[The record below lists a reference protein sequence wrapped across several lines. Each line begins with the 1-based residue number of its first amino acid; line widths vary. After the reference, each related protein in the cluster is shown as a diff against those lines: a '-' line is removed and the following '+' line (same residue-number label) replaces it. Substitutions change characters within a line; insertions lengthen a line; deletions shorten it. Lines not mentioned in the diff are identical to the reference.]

1 MFVHGIQVSA
11 VERWSTFYVCGI
23 ALSREGCI
31 VRGRKTLLTGALMLT
46 GVNLLLRFGGTGF
59 QVWLSGRIGA
69 AGIGLLQLVLS
80 VDMLALTLGAAG
92 GRTAAMYLTAE
103 ALGRGRRADADRLLS
118 GCFVYS
124 IAWAGTVSAGAF
136 FLAPRIAR
144 DWIGTMEALPALRT
158 WAAFLPVICLT
169 GVMTGYFTA
178 ANRIGTLAAVEVG
191 EQVFAISVTAL
202 GLRFVEAG
210 DRAGSCRAVV
220 LGSCLGAVLTL
231 VCLMVLYARCAGEG
245 ESRVPVLRP
254 LLRCALPL
262 AAADDLKAAV
272 SAVEN
277 LMVPRR
283 LALYAGIGDPLAAFG
298 RVSGM
303 VFPVMMFPAAILSS
317 LAEVLIPELARCS
330 AVGSKTRVRYLVRR
344 NLRVGLVYGLVCGG
358 LLFLWAEPLCQR
370 LYPGEEAAVLLR
382 RFALLVPMLYC
393 DLLADAM
400 TKGLGQQAA
409 CARYSVISNVL
420 DVALMYFLLPRFGI
434 DGYFL
439 SFTLT
444 HAVNFGLSL
453 RKALSVGGV
462 RLSRSF
468 ALMTPAC
475 AAFALFGGS
484 CFTGPVRQAA
494 AFLGLFFGLCFY
506 LGILGKGDVRWIR
519 ELIFGDGKRAIMAGA
534 TNS

>member
-1 MFVHGIQVSA
+1 M
-11 VERWSTFYVCGI
+11 
-23 ALSREGCI
+23 
-31 VRGRKTLLTGALMLT
+31 RGRKTLLGGALMLT
-46 GVNLLLRFGGTGF
+46 GVNLLLRFGSTGF

-80 VDMLALTLGAAG
+80 VNMLALTLGAAG

-124 IAWAGTVSAGAF
+124 ILCSGVVCAVAF
-136 FLAPRIAR
+136 AAAPGLARG
-144 DWIGTMEALPALRT
+144 WIGSMDALPALRT

-178 ANRIGTLAAVEVG
+178 ANHIGTLAAVEVV
-191 EQVFAISVTAL
+191 EQGFAITVTAL
-202 GLRFVEAG
+202 GLNYVEIG

-231 VCLMVLYARCAGEG
+231 ACLMVLYGCQAGEG

-262 AAADDLKAAV
+262 AVADDLKAGI
-272 SAVEN
+272 SATEN

-283 LALYAGIGDPLAAFG
+283 LGLYAGVGDPLAAFG

-317 LAEVLIPELARCS
+317 LAEVLIPELARCN
-330 AVGSKTRVRYLVRR
+330 AVGSRNRVRYLVRR
-344 NLRVGLVYGLVCGG
+344 NLRVGLIYGCVCGG
-358 LLFLWAEPLCQR
+358 LLYLLAEPLCQR
-370 LYPGEEAAVLLR
+370 LYPGEEVSGLLR
-382 RFALLVPMLYC
+382 RFALLVPMLYS

-409 CARYSVISNVL
+409 VARYSVISNVL
-420 DVALMYFLLPRFGI
+420 DVAMMYFLLPRFGI
-434 DGYFL
+434 DGYFF

-453 RKALSVGGV
+453 RKALTISGV
-462 RLSRSF
+462 RGSIHF
-468 ALMTPAC
+468 ALLTPAC
-475 AAFALFGGS
+475 AAFAIFGGS
-484 CFTGPVRQAA
+484 CFTGPIRRAA

-506 LGILGKGDVRWIR
+506 LGLLGKGDIRWLR
-519 ELIFGDGKRAIMAGA
+519 NLIFRPQKQPEFADA

>member
-1 MFVHGIQVSA
+1 MRRKSL
-11 VERWSTFYVCGI
+11 
-23 ALSREGCI
+23 LS
-31 VRGRKTLLTGALMLT
+31 GALMLT
-46 GVNLLLRFGGTGF
+46 GVNLLLRFGSTGF

-80 VDMLALTLGAAG
+80 VNMLALTLGAAG

-103 ALGRGRRADADRLLS
+103 ALGRGKKADADRLLS

-124 IAWAGTVSAGAF
+124 ILCSGVVSAGAF
-136 FLAPRIAR
+136 AMGPWLARG
-144 DWIGTMEALPALRT
+144 WIGSMDALPALRT
-158 WAAFLPVICLT
+158 WAAFLPVVCLT

-178 ANRIGTLAAVEVG
+178 ANRIGTLAAVEVA
-191 EQVFAISVTAL
+191 EQIFSIGVTVL
-202 GLRFVEAG
+202 TLRFVETG

-231 VCLMVLYARCAGEG
+231 ACLMVLYGRQAGEG

-262 AAADDLKAAV
+262 AVADDLKAGI
-272 SAVEN
+272 SATEN

-283 LALYAGIGDPLAAFG
+283 LGLFAGAGDPLAAFG

-303 VFPVMMFPAAILSS
+303 VFPVMMLPAAILSS
-317 LAEVLIPELARCS
+317 LAEVLIPELARCN
-330 AVGSKTRVRYLVRR
+330 AVGSRNRVRYLVRR
-344 NLRVGLVYGLVCGG
+344 NLRVGLIYGCVCGG
-358 LLFLWAEPLCQR
+358 LLYLLAEPLCAR
-370 LYPGEEAAVLLR
+370 LYPGEEVAGLLR

-409 CARYSVISNVL
+409 VARYSVISNVL
-420 DVALMYFLLPRFGI
+420 DVAMMYFLLPRFGI
-434 DGYFL
+434 DGYFF

-444 HAVNFGLSL
+444 HAVNFCLSL
-453 RKALSVGGV
+453 RKALTIGGV
-462 RLSRSF
+462 RMNRSF
-468 ALMTPAC
+468 AILTPAC
-475 AAFALFGGS
+475 AAFAVFGGS
-484 CFTGPVRQAA
+484 CFTGPIRRAA

-506 LGILGKGDVRWIR
+506 LGLLGRGDIRWIKN
-519 ELIFGDGKRAIMAGA
+519 LISKPQKQPKFADA

>member
-1 MFVHGIQVSA
+1 MM
-11 VERWSTFYVCGI
+11 R
-23 ALSREGCI
+23 
-31 VRGRKTLLTGALMLT
+31 RKSLLGGALMLT
-46 GVNLLLRFGGTGF
+46 GVNLLLRFGSTGF

-80 VDMLALTLGAAG
+80 VNMLALTLGAAG

-103 ALGRGRRADADRLLS
+103 ALGRGKKADADRLLS

-124 IAWAGTVSAGAF
+124 ILCSGAVSAVAF
-136 FLAPRIAR
+136 AAAPGLAR
-144 DWIGTMEALPALRT
+144 DWIGSMDALPALRT

-178 ANRIGTLAAVEVG
+178 ANRIGTLAAVEVA
-191 EQVFAISVTAL
+191 EQIFSIGVTVL
-202 GLRFVEAG
+202 TLRFVETG

-231 VCLMVLYARCAGEG
+231 ACLMVLYGRQAGEG

-262 AAADDLKAAV
+262 AVADDLKAGI
-272 SAVEN
+272 SATEN

-283 LALYAGIGDPLAAFG
+283 LGLFAGAGDPLAAFG

-303 VFPVMMFPAAILSS
+303 VFPVMMLPAAILSS
-317 LAEVLIPELARCS
+317 LAEVLIPELARCN
-330 AVGSKTRVRYLVRR
+330 AVGSRNRVRYLVRR
-344 NLRVGLVYGLVCGG
+344 NLRVGLIYGSVCGG
-358 LLFLWAEPLCQR
+358 LLYLLAEPLCAR
-370 LYPGEEAAVLLR
+370 LYPGEEVAGLLR

-409 CARYSVISNVL
+409 VARYSVISNVL
-420 DVALMYFLLPRFGI
+420 DVAMMYFLLPRFGI
-434 DGYFL
+434 DGYFF

-444 HAVNFGLSL
+444 HALNFALSL
-453 RKALSVGGV
+453 RKALTIGGV
-462 RLSRSF
+462 RMNRSF
-468 ALMTPAC
+468 AILTPVC
-475 AAFALFGGS
+475 AAFAIFGGS
-484 CFTGPVRQAA
+484 CFTGPVRRTA

-506 LGILGKGDVRWIR
+506 LGLLGQGDIRWINN
-519 ELIFGDGKRAIMAGA
+519 LIFRPQKKPKFADA

>member
-1 MFVHGIQVSA
+1 M
-11 VERWSTFYVCGI
+11 R
-23 ALSREGCI
+23 
-31 VRGRKTLLTGALMLT
+31 RKSLLGGALMLT
-46 GVNLLLRFGGTGF
+46 GVNLLLRFGSTGF

-80 VDMLALTLGAAG
+80 VNMLALTLGAAG

-103 ALGRGRRADADRLLS
+103 ALGRGRKADADRLLS

-124 IAWAGTVSAGAF
+124 ILCSGAVSAVAF
-136 FLAPRIAR
+136 AAAPGLAR
-144 DWIGTMEALPALRT
+144 DWIGSMDALPALRT

-178 ANRIGTLAAVEVG
+178 ANRIGTLAAVEVA
-191 EQVFAISVTAL
+191 EQIFSIGVTVL
-202 GLRFVEAG
+202 TLRFVETG

-231 VCLMVLYARCAGEG
+231 ACLMVLYGRQAGEG

-262 AAADDLKAAV
+262 AVADDLKAGI
-272 SAVEN
+272 SATEN

-283 LALYAGIGDPLAAFG
+283 LGLFAGAGDPLAAFG

-303 VFPVMMFPAAILSS
+303 VFPVMMLPAAILSS
-317 LAEVLIPELARCS
+317 LAEVLIPELARCN
-330 AVGSKTRVRYLVRR
+330 AVGSRNRVRYLVRR
-344 NLRVGLVYGLVCGG
+344 NLRVGLIYGSVCGG
-358 LLFLWAEPLCQR
+358 LLYLLAEPLCAR
-370 LYPGEEAAVLLR
+370 LYPGEEVAGLLR

-409 CARYSVISNVL
+409 VARYSVISNVL
-420 DVALMYFLLPRFGI
+420 DVAMMYFLLPRFGI
-434 DGYFL
+434 DGYFF

-444 HAVNFGLSL
+444 HALNFALSL
-453 RKALSVGGV
+453 RKALTIGGV
-462 RLSRSF
+462 RMNQSF
-468 ALMTPAC
+468 AILTPVC
-475 AAFALFGGS
+475 AAFAIFSGS
-484 CFTGPVRQAA
+484 CFTGPIRRTAS
-494 AFLGLFFGLCFY
+494 FLGLFFGLCFY
-506 LGILGKGDVRWIR
+506 LGLLGRGDIRWIR
-519 ELIFGDGKRAIMAGA
+519 NLIFILLF
-534 TNS
+534 N

>member
-1 MFVHGIQVSA
+1 MM
-11 VERWSTFYVCGI
+11 R
-23 ALSREGCI
+23 
-31 VRGRKTLLTGALMLT
+31 RKSLLGGALMLT
-46 GVNLLLRFGGTGF
+46 GVNLLLRFGSTGF

-80 VDMLALTLGAAG
+80 VNMLALTLGAAG

-103 ALGRGRRADADRLLS
+103 ALGRGKKADADRLLS

-124 IAWAGTVSAGAF
+124 ILCSGAVSAVAF
-136 FLAPRIAR
+136 AAAPGLARG
-144 DWIGTMEALPALRT
+144 WIGSMDALPALRT

-178 ANRIGTLAAVEVG
+178 ANRIGTLAAVEVA
-191 EQVFAISVTAL
+191 EQIFSIGVTVLA
-202 GLRFVEAG
+202 LRFVETG
-210 DRAGSCRAVV
+210 SRAGSCRAVV

-231 VCLMVLYARCAGEG
+231 ACLMVLYGRQAGEG

-262 AAADDLKAAV
+262 AVADDLKAGL
-272 SAVEN
+272 SATEN

-283 LALYAGIGDPLAAFG
+283 LGLYAGAGDPLAAFG

-303 VFPVMMFPAAILSS
+303 VFPVMMLPAAILSS
-317 LAEVLIPELARCS
+317 LAEVLIPELARCN
-330 AVGSKTRVRYLVRR
+330 AVGSRNRVRYLVRR
-344 NLRVGLVYGLVCGG
+344 NLRVGLIYGSVCGG
-358 LLFLWAEPLCQR
+358 LLYLLAEPLCAR
-370 LYPGEEAAVLLR
+370 LYPGEEVAGLLR

-409 CARYSVISNVL
+409 VARYSVISNVL
-420 DVALMYFLLPRFGI
+420 DVAMMYFLLPRFGI
-434 DGYFL
+434 DGYFF

-444 HAVNFGLSL
+444 HALNFALSL
-453 RKALSVGGV
+453 RKALTIGGV
-462 RLSRSF
+462 RMNRSF
-468 ALMTPAC
+468 AILTPVC
-475 AAFALFGGS
+475 AAFAIFGGS
-484 CFTGPVRQAA
+484 CFTGPVRRTA

-506 LGILGKGDVRWIR
+506 LGLLGQGDIRWINN
-519 ELIFGDGKRAIMAGA
+519 LIFRPQKKPKFADA

>member
-1 MFVHGIQVSA
+1 MM
-11 VERWSTFYVCGI
+11 R
-23 ALSREGCI
+23 
-31 VRGRKTLLTGALMLT
+31 RKSLLGGALMLT
-46 GVNLLLRFGGTGF
+46 GVNLLLRFGSTGF

-80 VDMLALTLGAAG
+80 VNMLALTLGAAG

-103 ALGRGRRADADRLLS
+103 ALGRGKKADADRLLS

-124 IAWAGTVSAGAF
+124 ILCSGAVSAGAF
-136 FLAPRIAR
+136 VMGPWLARG
-144 DWIGTMEALPALRT
+144 WIGSMDALPALRT
-158 WAAFLPVICLT
+158 WAAFLPVVCLT
-169 GVMTGYFTA
+169 GVITGYFTA
-178 ANRIGTLAAVEVG
+178 ANRIGTLAAVEVA
-191 EQVFAISVTAL
+191 EQAFAITVTAMVL
-202 GLRFVEAG
+202 NFVQDG

-231 VCLMVLYARCAGEG
+231 VCLMVLYGRQAGEG
-245 ESRVPVLRP
+245 ESRVSVLRP
-254 LLRCALPL
+254 LLHCALPL
-262 AAADDLKAAV
+262 AVADDLKAGI
-272 SAVEN
+272 SATEN

-283 LALYAGIGDPLAAFG
+283 LGLYAGVGDPLAAFG

-317 LAEVLIPELARCS
+317 LAEVLIPELARCN
-330 AVGSKTRVRYLVRR
+330 AVGSRNRVRYLVRR
-344 NLRVGLVYGLVCGG
+344 NLRVGLVYGLICGG
-358 LLFLWAEPLCQR
+358 LLYLLAEPLCAR
-370 LYPGEEAAVLLR
+370 LYPGEEVAGLLR

-409 CARYSVISNVL
+409 VARYSVISNVL
-420 DVALMYFLLPRFGI
+420 DVAMMYFLLPRFGI
-434 DGYFL
+434 DGYFF
-439 SFTLT
+439 SFSLT

-453 RKALSVGGV
+453 RKAMTISGV
-462 RLSRSF
+462 RGSIHF

-475 AAFALFGGS
+475 AAFAIFGGS
-484 CFTGPVRQAA
+484 CFTGPVRRSA

-506 LGILGKGDVRWIR
+506 LGLLGRGDIRWLQN
-519 ELIFGDGKRAIMAGA
+519 LISRPQKQPKFADA

>member
-1 MFVHGIQVSA
+1 MM
-11 VERWSTFYVCGI
+11 R
-23 ALSREGCI
+23 
-31 VRGRKTLLTGALMLT
+31 RKSLLGGALVLT
-46 GVNLLLRFGGTGF
+46 GVNLLLRFGSTGF

-80 VDMLALTLGAAG
+80 VNMLALTLGAAG

-103 ALGRGRRADADRLLS
+103 ALGRGKKADADRLLS

-124 IAWAGTVSAGAF
+124 ILCSGVVSAGAF
-136 FLAPRIAR
+136 AMGPWLARG
-144 DWIGTMEALPALRT
+144 WIGSMDALPALRT
-158 WAAFLPVICLT
+158 WAAFLPAICLT

-178 ANRIGTLAAVEVG
+178 ANRIGTLAAVEVA
-191 EQVFAISVTAL
+191 EQGFAITVTAL
-202 GLRFVEAG
+202 GLNFVEIG

-231 VCLMVLYARCAGEG
+231 LCLMGLYGRQAGEG

-262 AAADDLKAAV
+262 AVADDLKAGI
-272 SAVEN
+272 SATEN

-283 LALYAGIGDPLAAFG
+283 LGLYAGVSDPLAVFG

-317 LAEVLIPELARCS
+317 LAEVLIPELARCN
-330 AVGSKTRVRYLVRR
+330 AVGSRNRVRYLVRR
-344 NLRVGLVYGLVCGG
+344 NLRVGLIYGCVCGG
-358 LLFLWAEPLCQR
+358 LLYLLAEPLSAR
-370 LYPGEEAAVLLR
+370 LYPGEEVAGLLR

-409 CARYSVISNVL
+409 VARYSVISNVL
-420 DVALMYFLLPRFGI
+420 DVAMMYFLLPRFGI

-439 SFTLT
+439 SFSLT
-444 HAVNFGLSL
+444 HALNFALSL
-453 RKALSVGGV
+453 RKALTIGGV
-462 RLSRSF
+462 RMNRSF
-468 ALMTPAC
+468 AILTPVC
-475 AAFALFGGS
+475 AAFAVFSGN
-484 CFTGPVRQAA
+484 CFTGPIRRTA

-506 LGILGKGDVRWIR
+506 LGLLGRGDIRWIR
-519 ELIFGDGKRAIMAGA
+519 NLIFRSQKQPKFADA

>member
-1 MFVHGIQVSA
+1 M
-11 VERWSTFYVCGI
+11 R
-23 ALSREGCI
+23 
-31 VRGRKTLLTGALMLT
+31 RKSLLGGALMLT
-46 GVNLLLRFGGTGF
+46 GVNLLLRFGSTGF

-80 VDMLALTLGAAG
+80 VNMLALTLGAAG

-103 ALGRGRRADADRLLS
+103 ALGRGRKADADRLLS

-124 IAWAGTVSAGAF
+124 ILCSGAVSAVAF
-136 FLAPRIAR
+136 AAAPGLARG
-144 DWIGTMEALPALRT
+144 WIGSMDALPALRT

-178 ANRIGTLAAVEVG
+178 ANRIGTLAAVEVA
-191 EQVFAISVTAL
+191 EQIFSIGVTVLA
-202 GLRFVEAG
+202 LRFAETG
-210 DRAGSCRAVV
+210 DRAGSCQAVV

-231 VCLMVLYARCAGEG
+231 VCLMVLYGRQAGEG
-245 ESRVPVLRP
+245 ESRGPVLRP

-262 AAADDLKAAV
+262 AVADDLKAGI
-272 SAVEN
+272 SATEN

-283 LALYAGIGDPLAAFG
+283 LGLFAGAGDPLAAFG

-317 LAEVLIPELARCS
+317 LAEVLIPELARCN
-330 AVGSKTRVRYLVRR
+330 AVGSRNRVRYLVRR
-344 NLRVGLVYGLVCGG
+344 NLRVGLIYGCICGG
-358 LLFLWAEPLCQR
+358 LLYLLAEPLCAR
-370 LYPGEEAAVLLR
+370 LYPGEEVAGLLL

-409 CARYSVISNVL
+409 VARYSVISNVL
-420 DVALMYFLLPRFGI
+420 DVAMMYFLLPRFGI
-434 DGYFL
+434 DGYFF

-453 RKALSVGGV
+453 RKALTISGV
-462 RLSRSF
+462 RMNRSF
-468 ALMTPAC
+468 AILTPVC
-475 AAFALFGGS
+475 AAFAIFGGS
-484 CFTGPVRQAA
+484 CFTGPVRRSA

-506 LGILGKGDVRWIR
+506 LGLIGKGDIRWLR
-519 ELIFGDGKRAIMAGA
+519 KLIFRPQKQPRFADA

>member
-1 MFVHGIQVSA
+1 
-11 VERWSTFYVCGI
+11 
-23 ALSREGCI
+23 
-31 VRGRKTLLTGALMLT
+31 MLT
-46 GVNLLLRFGGTGF
+46 GVNLLLRFGSTGF

-80 VDMLALTLGAAG
+80 VNMLALTLGAAG

-124 IAWAGTVSAGAF
+124 ILCSGVVCAGAF
-136 FLAPRIAR
+136 VMGPWLARG
-144 DWIGTMEALPALRT
+144 WIGSMDALPALRT

-178 ANRIGTLAAVEVG
+178 ANRIGTLAAVEVA
-191 EQVFAISVTAL
+191 EQGFAITMTAMRL
-202 GLRFVEAG
+202 NFVEIG
-210 DRAGSCRAVV
+210 DRAGSCWAVV

-231 VCLMVLYARCAGEG
+231 ACLMGLYGRQAGEG

-262 AAADDLKAAV
+262 AVADDLKAGI
-272 SAVEN
+272 SATEN

-283 LALYAGIGDPLAAFG
+283 LGLYAGVGDPLAAFG

-317 LAEVLIPELARCS
+317 LAEVLIPELARCN
-330 AVGSKTRVRYLVRR
+330 AVGSRNRVRYLVRR
-344 NLRVGLVYGLVCGG
+344 NLRVGLIYGCVCGG
-358 LLFLWAEPLCQR
+358 LLYLLAEPLCQR
-370 LYPGEEAAVLLR
+370 LYPGEEVDGLLR

-409 CARYSVISNVL
+409 VARYSVISNVL
-420 DVALMYFLLPRFGI
+420 DVAMMYFLLPRFGI
-434 DGYFL
+434 DGYFF

-453 RKALSVGGV
+453 RKALTISDV
-462 RLSRSF
+462 RGSIHF
-468 ALMTPAC
+468 ALLTPAC
-475 AAFALFGGS
+475 TAFAIFGGS
-484 CFTGPVRQAA
+484 CFTGPVRRVV

-506 LGILGKGDVRWIR
+506 LGLLGRGDIRWLR
-519 ELIFGDGKRAIMAGA
+519 NLIFGSQKQPEFADA